1 MTTPLYILFFSGTPK
16 PHGFLFYPNKATFCL
31 ALSLLSPFYFLM
43 SMCMIGGFY
52 IGDLVGHLPPEFS
65 AQIAI
70 LLKQQNE
77 VLMKILK

>member
-1 MTTPLYILFFSGTPK
+1 
-16 PHGFLFYPNKATFCL
+16 
-31 ALSLLSPFYFLM
+31 
-43 SMCMIGGFY
+43 MIGGFY